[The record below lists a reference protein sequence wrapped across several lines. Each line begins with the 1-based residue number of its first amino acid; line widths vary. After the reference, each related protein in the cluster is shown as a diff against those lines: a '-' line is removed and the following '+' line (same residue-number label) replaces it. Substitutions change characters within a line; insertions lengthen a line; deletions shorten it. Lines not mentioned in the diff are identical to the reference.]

1 MRNDTLYDPQK
12 PLEVEEVIGFL
23 KKKWGVC
30 YEMRIVI
37 RGRNIFLHIMWRYL
51 EQKSFPDDE
60 EKFRINISK
69 VIEVLNRL
77 GQSMLVRDWLVTV
90 KGKPKLGKALS
101 LRLKTDDRV
110 SEFLI

>member
-1 MRNDTLYDPQK
+1 MRNDTLYNPKK

-23 KKKWGVC
+23 KKKWGVS

-37 RGRNIFLHIMWRYL
+37 RGRNIFLHIMWRYQ

-60 EKFRINISK
+60 EAFRSKTSK
-69 VIEVLNRL
+69 VVEVLNRL
-77 GQSMLVRDWLVTV
+77 DQSMLVRNWLLTV

-101 LRLKTDDRV
+101 LRLKTDYRF